1 MPPAGAASQDCV
13 HHGGFV
19 RDDGSSWDSGFELD
33 CDHHDRGNH
42 PVFRCGIF
50 YPELELPLGL
60 NMEKNQIIA
69 LFEKWCQKLRIVP
82 AWNVQLDLIEDSD
95 CRKTGDFKI
104 DCDDRNA
111 VLVLNMAGSKG
122 DNLEEIIVHEL
133 LHLKLYLLDQV
144 TESLI
149 VSQFEEGTPAWNFA
163 YREFFTA
170 LEITV
175 EELTKC
181 YLLEFGENRDLS
193 YGRCKGMKS
202 YNELFDGLK
211 SI

>member
-1 MPPAGAASQDCV
+1 
-13 HHGGFV
+13 
-19 RDDGSSWDSGFELD
+19 
-33 CDHHDRGNH
+33 
-42 PVFRCGIF
+42 
-50 YPELELPLGL
+50 
-60 NMEKNQIIA
+60 MEKNQIIA

-82 AWNVQLDLIEDSD
+82 AWNVQLELIEDLD

-111 VLVLNMAGSKG
+111 VLVLNMAGPKG

-133 LHLKLYLLDQV
+133 LHLKLYPLDQV

>member
-1 MPPAGAASQDCV
+1 
-13 HHGGFV
+13 
-19 RDDGSSWDSGFELD
+19 
-33 CDHHDRGNH
+33 
-42 PVFRCGIF
+42 
-50 YPELELPLGL
+50 
-60 NMEKNQIIA
+60 MEKEQIQA

-82 AWNVQLDLIEDSD
+82 AWDVQLEFVDDPQW
-95 CRKTGDFKI
+95 RKTGDFKI

-111 VLVLNMAGSKG
+111 VLMLNAANPKKE
-122 DNLEEIIVHEL
+122 NLEEVIVHEL
-133 LHLKLYLLDQV
+133 LHLKLYPLDQV

-181 YLLEFGENRDLS
+181 FLLEFGEAKDIS
-193 YGRCKGMKS
+193 FGRCKGMKS
-202 YNELFDGLK
+202 YDELFDGLK